1 MSVDAELTLDMIR
14 VQLLWL
20 EREMM
25 SLRRLIGR
33 QDNTPLPVSAFE
45 ALEGIW
51 HGMEI
56 SEDDIDSSELT
67 LPEDL

>member
-1 MSVDAELTLDMIR
+1 MSVDAELTLDMMR

-25 SLRRLIGR
+25 SLRRLIGQ
-33 QDNTPLPVSAFE
+33 QDNASFPESAFE

-51 HGMEI
+51 QSVVI
-56 SEDDIDSSELT
+56 SEDDIDFSLLI